1 MSPDRGSSGAQII
14 NRPMNY
20 LPLLFLPRV
29 GMGELLVILVVVLI
43 LFGAKRI
50 PELMHSFG
58 KGIKSF
64 KDGLNED
71 LTDPKDD
78 DSSREEK

>member
-1 MSPDRGSSGAQII
+1 MEYIQ
-14 NRPMNY
+14 
-20 LPLLFLPRV
+20 LLFLPRL
-29 GMGELLVILVVVLI
+29 GMGELLVILLVILL

-50 PELMHSFG
+50 PELMRSFG

-71 LTDPKDD
+71 DNVGGKEDD
-78 DSSREEK
+78 TSKE